1 MGFYHEGVLPRGV
14 FTTQGF
20 YQVGFLPHGEND
32 FDINKNILKGHNFV
46 TNNATK
52 VWFVPF

>member
-32 FDINKNILKGHNFV
+32 FDISKNILKGHNFV